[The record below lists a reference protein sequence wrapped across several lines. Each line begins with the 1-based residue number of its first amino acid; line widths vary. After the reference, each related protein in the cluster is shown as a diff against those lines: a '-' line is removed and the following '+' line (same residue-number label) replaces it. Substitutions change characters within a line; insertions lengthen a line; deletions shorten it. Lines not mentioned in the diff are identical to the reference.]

1 MSSQAAS
8 DLTERIHREIDYCR
22 IEYEMTYAEVVGVLT
37 MSAHQMMEEAE
48 NDDEGDSDE

>member
-22 IEYEMTYAEVVGVLT
+22 VEYEMTYAEVVGVLV
-37 MSAHQMMEEAE
+37 MIAIFYG
-48 NDDEGDSDE
+48 EGSRQR